1 MKITMKWVAPFA
13 AALLL
18 TACSTNEK
26 IASQPKDEAN
36 QEQQGSNTN
45 EPYKVVDDRGVE
57 VTFDTVPN
65 TIVSLQPSNTE
76 ILFELG
82 VGDKIV
88 GATDFD
94 TYPEAAQNIER
105 VSTSTAINAERILEL
120 NPDVVVAYTVGDEAQ
135 ISQLEDVG
143 LKVFVIKS
151 AANFDDVYSDIIQLS
166 EVMGVEPTGEKI
178 VKDIQAQIK
187 EVQDK
192 TAKLET
198 KKKVFYEISPSPDIW
213 TTGSETFQQE
223 IMDAAGIDN
232 VFADQKS
239 WISVTEEDVI
249 IRNPEVIV
257 TTNNYIDDPTGEIM
271 SRAGWD
277 KISALTN
284 KQVFL
289 VNGDIMSRPAP
300 RIGQAVQIMAET
312 VYPELFK

>member
-1 MKITMKWVAPFA
+1 MKLNMKWVAPLA

-26 IASQPKDEAN
+26 VNSQPKDEVN

-45 EPYKVVDDRGVE
+45 ESYKVVDDRGVE
-57 VTFDTVPN
+57 VKFDAVPK

-94 TYPEAAQNIER
+94 SYPEAAQNIER
-105 VSTSTAINAERILEL
+105 VSTSTTINAERIVEL

-135 ISQLEDVG
+135 ITQLEDAG
-143 LKVFVIKS
+143 LKVFVIES
-151 AANFDDVYSDIIQLS
+151 ATKFEDVYSDIIQLS
-166 EVMGVEPTGEKI
+166 EVMGVESTGEQI
-178 VKDIQAQIK
+178 VKDIQTQIK

-192 TAKLET
+192 TAKIET
-198 KKKVFYEISPSPDIW
+198 KKKVYYEISPSPDLW

-223 IMDAAGIDN
+223 IMDAAGVENI
-232 VFADQKS
+232 FADQKS
-239 WISVTEEDVI
+239 WISVAEEDVI
-249 IRNPEVIV
+249 LRNPEIII
-257 TTNNYIDDPTGEIM
+257 TTTNYIDDPIGEIM
-271 SRAGWD
+271 GRAGWD

-289 VNGDIMSRPAP
+289 VDGDIMSRPAP

-312 VYPELFK
+312 VYPELF